1 MSEERI
7 EKAVQIFSSG
17 FNCAQA
23 VFAAFA
29 DGLPEQEAL
38 KLATGFGGGIGR
50 QGEICGAVSG
60 AVMAISHKHGRAS
73 LEETGARD
81 ETYRLVGEFLREFR
95 SRYASMDCRD
105 LLGVD
110 MSQPG
115 QHEVAAARGLFREV
129 CPAIVKTAAEILADM
144 GI

>member
-1 MSEERI
+1 MSEDRI
-7 EKAVQIFSSG
+7 EKAFQLFNSG

-29 DGLPEQEAL
+29 DDLPEQTRL
-38 KLATGFGGGIGR
+38 KLATGFGGGLGR
-50 QGEICGAVSG
+50 QGEVCGAVSG
-60 AVMAISHKHGRAS
+60 AVMAISHKRGRAS

-81 ETYRLVGEFLREFR
+81 ETYRLVGEFLREFK

-110 MSQPG
+110 MSLPG